1 MAQAPKKAK
10 RAKKK
15 KAAKPLAAAAAAPG
29 SAAMATARTV
39 VIGVL
44 RKRFG
49 DIPLPDDLLLN
60 KLKFN
65 PMNLAGLAQNIR
77 DAGVPVNNAP
87 IQVCKKIID
96 VIVAVARVIEGKP

>member
-1 MAQAPKKAK
+1 MAQAPKKK
-10 RAKKK
+10 AKK
-15 KAAKPLAAAAAAPG
+15 AKPAAVAAAAPG
-29 SAAMATARTV
+29 AAAMAKARTV

-49 DIPLPDDLLLN
+49 DIPLPDDLLLS

-77 DAGVPVNNAP
+77 DAGVPINNAP

-96 VIVAVARVIEGKP
+96 VIIAVATVIGAMP

>member
-1 MAQAPKKAK
+1 MAQAPKTAKKEAKAK
-10 RAKKK
+10 PAM
-15 KAAKPLAAAAAAPG
+15 AAAAAAAPG
-29 SAAMATARTV
+29 AAAMAKARTV

-49 DIPLPDDLLLN
+49 DIPLPDDLLLS

-96 VIVAVARVIEGKP
+96 VIVAVARVIEGKS